1 MVDTIT
7 GAVPRY
13 TRRRRAEMRAAWVAA
28 RGRNT
33 LRHPLRLAA
42 LCGTV
47 FTAALMLLVLAPRD
61 ARRASQQIAPLS
73 THWRDTAT
81 LLVAVDTANRRLA
94 VAESTLAL
102 RRAQASKPAYVPPP
116 DTMPAALRARRDSLS
131 FASGELARLLERVE
145 NSPLP
150 QSYRALG
157 ESRSLSGDSRVRA
170 MLDSLAD
177 VERER
182 EEFGAGGGV
191 DPIFVALTARATSI
205 GRSIQSIAEARQS
218 TIRDSLAM
226 LRPPPVSAPIV
237 VTVDTLGPLQRRD
250 VSQARRDSV
259 ITALDEARRANVIT
273 ERQLREAR
281 AKANVAAPP
290 IAILGA
296 SLVLGLTLGFAIAL
310 LIEISR
316 PRVSDL
322 QEAER
327 VTGARVI
334 AVVRPREIPPERARR
349 KADLRLPPLIDPTS
363 DAYRLLAS
371 HASVS
376 GPTRVIVTVT
386 GDIPSVTATIA
397 ANIAA
402 VSANEMR
409 STLLVDADLEHRP
422 VSSVLRLPST
432 SGVAA
437 VLADSLDLSAAAIQ
451 TPVGRDR
458 WLDVVSS
465 GPAPRGPISSR
476 EAETLRNAI
485 LRSARHYELTVLVS
499 PFERANDVRGAPAVI
514 VCAHVAHS
522 LVSTLRAGVA
532 ALRDNG
538 AQIIGIVLWSA
549 DAPNLDPPWIFE
561 SWFASERT
569 ESADATL
576 ARADR

>member
-1 MVDTIT
+1 
-7 GAVPRY
+7 
-13 TRRRRAEMRAAWVAA
+13 MRAAWVAA
-28 RGRNT
+28 RARNT

-42 LCGTV
+42 ISGTV
-47 FTAALMLLVLAPRD
+47 FTVALMLLVLTPRN
-61 ARRASQQIAPLS
+61 ARRASRQIAPLS

-81 LLVAVDTANRRLA
+81 LLVAVDTAVRKLA
-94 VAESTLAL
+94 VAESTLAA
-102 RRAQASKPAYVPPP
+102 RRALASRPTYVPPT
-116 DTMPAALRARRDSLS
+116 DTFPAAARVRRDSLV
-131 FASGELARLLERVE
+131 AAGGELARLLERVE

-157 ESRSLSGDSRVRA
+157 ESRALSNDSRVRA

-177 VERER
+177 IERER

-191 DPIFVALTARATSI
+191 DPIFVALTARATAI
-205 GRSIQSIAEARQS
+205 GRSIQAIAEARQNA
-218 TIRDSLAM
+218 IRDSLAL
-226 LRPPPVSAPIV
+226 LRPPAISPPVV

-250 VSQARRDSV
+250 SLQTRRDSV
-259 ITALDEARRANVIT
+259 KAALDAVRRANVVT

-281 AKANVAAPP
+281 AQANVVAPP

-310 LIEISR
+310 MIEVSR

-327 VTGARVI
+327 VTGERVL

-376 GPTRVIVTVT
+376 GPTRAIVTVA
-386 GDIPSVTATIA
+386 GDVPSVTATIA

-409 STLLVDADLEHRP
+409 STLLVDADLEKQP
-422 VSSVLRLPST
+422 IASVLRLPPS

-437 VLADSLDLSAAAIQ
+437 VLTGSIDLSAAAIQ
-451 TPVGRDR
+451 TLVGRDR
-458 WLDVVSS
+458 WVDVVPS
-465 GPAPRGPISSR
+465 GADQRGPISNR
-476 EAETLRNAI
+476 EAETLRAAI
-485 LRSARHYELTVLVS
+485 GRAARHYELTVVVS
-499 PFERANDVRGAPAVI
+499 PFEQANDVRVVPAVL
-514 VCAHVAHS
+514 VCAHLAHS
-522 LVSTLRAGVA
+522 LVTTLRAAVA

-549 DAPNLDPPWIFE
+549 DAPSLDPPWIFE
-561 SWFASERT
+561 SWFAGDRT
-569 ESADATL
+569 AADATL
-576 ARADR
+576 AEVDR

>member
-28 RGRNT
+28 RARNT

-42 LCGTV
+42 ISGTV
-47 FTAALMLLVLAPRD
+47 FTVALMLLVLTPRN

-81 LLVAVDTANRRLA
+81 LLVAVDTAARKLA
-94 VAESTLAL
+94 VAESTLAA
-102 RRAQASKPAYVPPP
+102 RRTLASRPAYVPPT
-116 DTMPAALRARRDSLS
+116 DTFPAALRVRRDSLAS
-131 FASGELARLLERVE
+131 ASGELARLLERVE

-157 ESRSLSGDSRVRA
+157 ESRSLSNDSRVRA

-191 DPIFVALTARATSI
+191 DPIFVALTARATAI
-205 GRSIQSIAEARQS
+205 GRSIQAIAEARQS
-218 TIRDSLAM
+218 AIRDSLVL
-226 LRPPPVSAPIV
+226 LRPPAISAPVV
-237 VTVDTLGPLQRRD
+237 VTVDTMAALQRRD
-250 VSQARRDSV
+250 TLLARRDSV
-259 ITALDEARRANVIT
+259 SAALDAARRANAIT

-281 AKANVAAPP
+281 AQANVVAPP
-290 IAILGA
+290 IAILTA
-296 SLVLGLTLGFAIAL
+296 SVVLGLTLGFAIAL
-310 LIEISR
+310 MIEVGR

-327 VTGARVI
+327 VTGARVL
-334 AVVRPREIPPERARR
+334 AVVRPREIPPERTRR
-349 KADLRLPPLIDPTS
+349 KADHRLPPLIDPTS

-376 GPTRVIVTVT
+376 GATRAIVTVA

-409 STLLVDADLEHRP
+409 STLLVDADLEQQP
-422 VSSVLRLPST
+422 VASVLRLPPSP
-432 SGVAA
+432 GVAA
-437 VLADSLDLSAAAIQ
+437 VLAGSIDLSSAAIQ
-451 TPVGRDR
+451 AMVGRDR
-458 WLDVVSS
+458 WVDVVPS
-465 GPAPRGPISSR
+465 GAEQRSPISSR
-476 EAETLRNAI
+476 EAEMLRAAI
-485 LRSARHYELTVLVS
+485 VRSARHYELTVVVS
-499 PFERANDVRGAPAVI
+499 PFERANDVRVVPAVL
-514 VCAHVAHS
+514 VCAHIAHS
-522 LVSTLRAGVA
+522 LVSTLRAAVA

-549 DAPNLDPPWIFE
+549 DAPSLDPPWIFE
-561 SWFASERT
+561 SWFAGERT
-569 ESADATL
+569 AADAQL
-576 ARADR
+576 ADAER

>member
-28 RGRNT
+28 RARNT
-33 LRHPLRLAA
+33 LRRPVRLAA
-42 LCGTV
+42 ISGTV
-47 FTAALMLLVLAPRD
+47 FTVALMLLVLTPRS

-73 THWRDTAT
+73 THWRDTAS
-81 LLVAVDTANRRLA
+81 LLVAVDTATRRLA
-94 VAESTLAL
+94 VAESLLVARRTLAS
-102 RRAQASKPAYVPPP
+102 RPTYAPPA
-116 DTMPAALRARRDSLS
+116 DTLSAAVRVRRDSLV
-131 FASGELARLLERVE
+131 AAANDLARLLDRVE

-157 ESRSLSGDSRVRA
+157 ESRSLANDSRVRA

-191 DPIFVALTARATSI
+191 DPIFVALTARATAI
-205 GRSIQSIAEARQS
+205 GRSIQAIAEARQN
-218 TIRDSLAM
+218 TIRDSLAI
-226 LRPPPVSAPIV
+226 LRPPAVSAPVV
-237 VTVDTLGPLQRRD
+237 VTVDTLRPLQRRD
-250 VSQARRDSV
+250 SLQAERDSMRN
-259 ITALDEARRANVIT
+259 ALDAARRANVVT

-281 AKANVAAPP
+281 TQANVIAPP

-296 SLVLGLTLGFAIAL
+296 SLVVGLTVGFAIAL
-310 LIEISR
+310 MIEVSR

-327 VTGARVI
+327 VTGERVL

-376 GPTRVIVTVT
+376 GPTRAIVTIT
-386 GDIPSVTATIA
+386 GDVPAVTATIA

-409 STLLVDADLEHRP
+409 STLLVDADLESQP
-422 VSSVLRLPST
+422 VASVLRLPPS
-432 SGVAA
+432 SGVAG
-437 VLADSLDLSAAAIQ
+437 VLAGSIDLSAAAIQ
-451 TPVGRDR
+451 TQIGRDR
-458 WLDVVSS
+458 WVDVVPS
-465 GPAPRGPISSR
+465 GADHRGPISNR
-476 EAETLRNAI
+476 EAETLRAAI
-485 LRSARHYELTVLVS
+485 VRAARHYELTVVVS
-499 PFERANDVRGAPAVI
+499 PFEQANDVRVVPAVL
-514 VCAHVAHS
+514 VCAHLAHS
-522 LVSTLRAGVA
+522 LVTTLRTAVA

-538 AQIIGIVLWSA
+538 ARIIGIVLWSA
-549 DAPNLDPPWIFE
+549 DAPSLDPPWIFE
-561 SWFASERT
+561 SWFAGERQVN
-569 ESADATL
+569 DAKL
-576 ARADR
+576 AEADR